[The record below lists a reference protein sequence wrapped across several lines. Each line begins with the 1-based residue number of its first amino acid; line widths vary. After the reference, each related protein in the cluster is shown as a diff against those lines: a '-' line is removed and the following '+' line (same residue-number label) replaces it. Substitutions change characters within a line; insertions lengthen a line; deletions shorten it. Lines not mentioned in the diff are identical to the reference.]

1 MIDFKL
7 NKTDDVSFS
16 RTKSSK
22 KLHIQFTTAGYPV
35 FHIRFTTDKEQVPIA
50 TDHAFHIQ
58 FYTTEREDETYSLDT
73 IVNNEELA
81 QNIKIALQTELGEL
95 PDTSFGSELY
105 SYKHKD
111 IANKDNLS
119 VIKQIAEQTA
129 TDIIGLPVTAR
140 VVSENNDAA
149 GYFYG
154 QNITIYLSTTAGIEI
169 CRFTL

>member
-35 FHIRFTTDKEQVPIA
+35 FHVRFTTDKEQAPMA

-58 FYTTEREDETYSLDT
+58 FYTAEKEDETYSLDT
-73 IVNNEELA
+73 IIDNEELA

-111 IANKDNLS
+111 ITSKDNLS
-119 VIKQIAEQTA
+119 AIRQIAEQTA
-129 TDIIGLPVTAR
+129 TDIVGLPVTAR

>member
-35 FHIRFTTDKEQVPIA
+35 FHVRFTTDKEQTSIA

-58 FYTTEREDETYSLDT
+58 FYTTEKEDETYSLDT
-73 IVNNEELA
+73 LVDNEELA

-111 IANKDNLS
+111 ITSKDNLS

-129 TDIIGLPVTAR
+129 TDIVGLPVTAR
-140 VVSENNDAA
+140 VVPENNDAA